1 MSLRVLFTFLIVT
14 FLSGCAVNKMDAQI
28 YPDQDLSKIN
38 SLYVVKL
45 DADDRGVND
54 LITKKFNAVGK
65 QATTGNAAD
74 VPAEVDAVVTYTD
87 KWMWDITMYMIE
99 LTVVIQDPKDKFP
112 IAKGYSMHTSLTR
125 LSPEEMVDEVI
136 TNIYKKQTNQIVS
149 ER

>member
-1 MSLRVLFTFLIVT
+1 MSLRIVFAFLFVS

-38 SLYVVKL
+38 SFYVVKL

-54 LITKKFNAVGK
+54 LIAKKLTAVGK
-65 QATTGNAAD
+65 QATTGAVSD
-74 VPAEVDAVVTYTD
+74 TPAQVDAVVTYTD

-136 TNIYKKQTNQIVS
+136 TNIYKKQTDK
-149 ER
+149 